1 MFFFFFPLVLF
12 SPSETGQKNKTKCV
26 AWDSLEFYTCARTG
40 THPSPSH
47 MYKHKHDL
55 VDILV
60 LHVCRVF
67 GGSFFFPPM
76 VLDLATR
83 ALVENADFK

>member
-1 MFFFFFPLVLF
+1 MFFF

-47 MYKHKHDL
+47 MYKHKHNL

-67 GGSFFFPPM
+67 GGSFFFSPYGIG
-76 VLDLATR
+76 LG
-83 ALVENADFK
+83 N